1 MLITLQKT
9 SVDFYLKPSFIF
21 KRNWSFYRSSGVAKM
36 GGETVKS
43 VLFNSLVACTA
54 LVAVSESA
62 AAQDYGSFPGVTIDA
77 KLIGGQQ
84 YEALYGRIAD
94 WEALTGAKVNIL
106 SKKSHFEIDREI
118 KSDMAAGTTDWCVGS
133 NHSSFAPQYEGLYT
147 DLNAL
152 VSPDIVAEFVPG
164 NIGAATV
171 GGELLMLPR
180 AQFDVSVLYYLKSN
194 YTDPEKAAEFKAEYG
209 YDLAVPETWEQVK
222 DQAIFFADPPN
233 FYGTQYAGKDEGVV
247 GRFYE
252 MLIAEGGQYLND
264 DYSPAFNSE
273 EGVRAL
279 QWFVD
284 LYQANAVPAGTTS
297 YVWDDL
303 GQGFASGTIALNLD
317 WPGWAGFFNDP
328 ESSKAAGNVGVAVQ
342 PMGSAK
348 RTGWAGLHGFSVT
361 NDCANK
367 EAAASFVMYLTS
379 EESQLAESSG
389 GSLPTRTAVW
399 NANLE
404 TAANGDDAFRAE
416 ALAAFAEGAKHSFA
430 VPPIPEWGETT
441 NIVFPELQAAIVGD
455 KTAQQ
460 ALDDAAAEVDELMQ
474 DAGYY

>member
-1 MLITLQKT
+1 MK
-9 SVDFYLKPSFIF
+9 
-21 KRNWSFYRSSGVAKM
+21 SSI
-36 GGETVKS
+36 VKG
-43 VLFNSLVACTA
+43 LVASTA
-54 LVAVSESA
+54 LISVAESA
-62 AAQDYGSFPGVTIDA
+62 AAEDFGSFPDVTIEA

-84 YEALYGRIAD
+84 YEGLYGRIAD

-118 KSDMAAGTTDWCVGS
+118 KSDMAAGTTGWCVGS
-133 NHSSFAPQYEGLYT
+133 NHISFAPQYEGLYA

-152 VSPDIVAEFVPG
+152 VPSEVVAEFVPG
-164 NIGAATV
+164 NIDASTV

-194 YTDPEKAAEFKAEYG
+194 YTDADIAAAFKAEYG

-233 FYGTQYAGKDEGVV
+233 FYGTQFAGKDEGVV

-252 MLIAEGGQYLND
+252 MLVAEGGQYLND
-264 DYSPAFNSE
+264 DFTPAFNSE

-284 LYQANAVPAGTTS
+284 LYQAKAVPAGTTS

-303 GQGFASGTIALNLD
+303 GQGFASGTVALNLD

-328 ESSKAAGNVGVAVQ
+328 EASKASGNVGVAIQ
-342 PMGSAK
+342 PMGSVA

-361 NDCANK
+361 NDCVNK
-367 EAAASFVMYLTS
+367 EAATSLVMFLTS

-389 GSLPTRTAVW
+389 GSLPSRTAVW
-399 NANLE
+399 EANLK
-404 TAANGDDAFRAE
+404 AAQNGDDAYRAE
-416 ALAAFAEGAKHSFA
+416 ALAAFAEGAKHAFA
-430 VPPIPEWGETT
+430 VPAIPEWVEST

-455 KTAQQ
+455 KTAKE
-460 ALDDAAAEVDELMQ
+460 ALDDAAAAVDEMMQ